1 MKKIKYSEKDMA
13 ALISEV
19 EAQFETHL
27 AKAAKEQTT
36 DIKKSEAV
44 EQPEA
49 EEKQVVE
56 AAALAVE
63 QGFDYDEEDI
73 QEMNQMYSSMTKAEA
88 EAHFESLKKV
98 LSKETQTD
106 AQEAKAETATAKE
119 EVVSKSEVKA
129 EDEKPQQDEDDKK
142 LLKSEIENLKADKE
156 KLEKSL
162 KDLTAA
168 LAKFVKGTSAPKQK
182 AITRIEY
189 VAKSEEE
196 KPTTEEKQED
206 VSKLDKAEISKRLSA
221 KIRSGKL
228 EKAEREK
235 INEFYQTGSKNIE
248 SIRHLLTGG
257 N

>member
-44 EQPEA
+44 EQLKA

-56 AAALAVE
+56 TPATTVE
-63 QGFDYDEEDI
+63 MGFDYDEEDI
-73 QEMNQMYSSMTKAEA
+73 KEMNQMYSSMTKAEA

-98 LSKETQTD
+98 LSKETEIATSETTEKAT
-106 AQEAKAETATAKE
+106 AQE
-119 EVVSKSEVKA
+119 EVMTKSEVKA
-129 EDEKPQQDEDDKK
+129 ENEKPEQKEEDTK
-142 LLKSEIENLKADKE
+142 LLKSEIETLKADKE

>member
-19 EAQFETHL
+19 ESQFTQHL
-27 AKAAKEQTT
+27 AKAEKTPVA
-36 DIKKSEAV
+36 DLKKSESV
-44 EQPEA
+44 EQPKA

-56 AAALAVE
+56 TAPQE

-73 QEMNQMYSSMTKAEA
+73 KEMNEMYSSMTKAEA
-88 EAHFESLKKV
+88 KAHFESLKKV
-98 LSKETQTD
+98 VSGEEEKPEV
-106 AQEAKAETATAKE
+106 KAEEKVIA
-119 EVVSKSEVKA
+119 KSEVKA
-129 EDEKPQQDEDDKK
+129 EEKPEQKDETK
-142 LLKSEIENLKADKE
+142 LLKSEIETLKSDKE

-168 LAKFVKGTSAPKQK
+168 LAKFVKGTAAPKQK

-196 KPTTEEKQED
+196 VKPEQKTED
-206 VSKLDKAEISKRLSA
+206 VSKLDAKEVSKRLTD
-221 KIRSGKL
+221 KIRNGKL

-235 INEFYQTGSKNIE
+235 INEFYQSGSKNIE